1 MRYYPGQNYFSNYSG
16 GNVLKK
22 LRTGDP
28 CDLNNYR
35 PISILTVISKVFER
49 VVHNR
54 IYKFLGKFDLLCESQ
69 FGYRCKRSTV
79 NAIASINEML
89 REKSSKSGTKCVFL
103 DLGKAFDTIDHEIL
117 LSKKDRLGMRGNVL
131 N

>member
-28 CDLNNYR
+28 CDLNIYR
-35 PISILTVISKVFER
+35 PISIVTVISKVFER